1 MTQDQPKQVSPGC
14 SLAIGLVF
22 GGVFALAGAYI
33 VAISFD
39 IIPVDPENFKAPR
52 LVVAAAGMAFF
63 FAGVWVAFQAGLG
76 EMGGDTRSAK
86 WVQYILTLA
95 IMVAFVSVFLWAGF
109 GPGEGQFQTS
119 GSFGPL
125 TTTGTASEAEGR
137 FVFGG
142 FGILAGLGVLY
153 YAITQPMRI
162 LGRLPDKGAK
172 PGKEQ
177 DPDRD

>member
-1 MTQDQPKQVSPGC
+1 MNKQVSPGC
-14 SLAIGLVF
+14 SLAFGIIF
-22 GGVFALAGAYI
+22 GGIFAFVGAYI

-39 IIPVDPENFKAPR
+39 IIPVNPENFKAPR

-76 EMGGDTRSAK
+76 SVGGDTPFARWA
-86 WVQYILTLA
+86 QYILTLA

-109 GPGEGQFQTS
+109 GPGDGQFQTS
-119 GSFGPL
+119 SSIGPL

-137 FVFGG
+137 CIFGG
-142 FGILAGLGVLY
+142 FGVLAGLGVLY

-162 LGRLPDKGAK
+162 LGRLPDKHPK
-172 PGKEQ
+172 PGAE
-177 DPDRD
+177 DDSRGD

>member
-1 MTQDQPKQVSPGC
+1 MSQEKPRQVSPGC

-52 LVVAAAGMAFF
+52 LVVAAAGMVFF
-63 FAGVWVAFQAGLG
+63 LAGVWVAFQAGLG
-76 EMGGDTRSAK
+76 SMGGDTPFARWA
-86 WVQYILTLA
+86 QYILTLA

-109 GPGEGQFQTS
+109 APGERQFQTS
-119 GSFGPL
+119 TSVGPV

-137 FVFGG
+137 CIFGG
-142 FGILAGLGVLY
+142 FGVLAGLGVLY

-162 LGRLPDKGAK
+162 LGRLPDKSAK

-177 DPDRD
+177 DPNGN